1 MGTVLLACR
10 TIEDEVLKAA
20 SETGFAGEVR
30 WVESGLH
37 NRPEVLRRR
46 LQEELD
52 RLDDEG
58 GADVVLLGFGFCGNS
73 VVGLTAKGFRLVLPR
88 ADDCITLLLG
98 SCARRQEI
106 SAEAGTYFLTKG
118 WLEHETNLWAE
129 HQASVRKWGSE
140 RAERLRARMLAH
152 YGRLA
157 VVETGAYD
165 LPAFVERTRP
175 IAEGL
180 KLAHAVVP
188 GTLRYLSKL
197 LTGPWDEEFVSVPP
211 GGTVTIEQLFGSP
224 AAAAVRP
231 AEPSREEG

>member
-10 TIEDEVLKAA
+10 TIEGEVLKVAGDL
-20 SETGFAGEVR
+20 GFAGGVR

-37 NRPEVLRRR
+37 NRPEVLRSR

-52 RLDDEG
+52 RID
-58 GADVVLLGFGFCGNS
+58 GADVVLLAFGYCGNA
-73 VVGLTAKGFRLVLPR
+73 VVGLTARGFRLVFPR

-106 SAEAGTYFLTKG
+106 SAEVGTYFLTKG

-129 HQASVRKWGSE
+129 HQASVRRWGAE

-157 VVETGAYD
+157 VVE
-165 LPAFVERTRP
+165 RTRP
-175 IAEGL
+175 IAAAL
-180 KLAHAVVP
+180 KLEHAVVP
-188 GTLRYLSKL
+188 GSLRLLAKL
-197 LTGPWDEEFVSVPP
+197 LTGPWDGDFMTFAP
-211 GGTVTIEQLFGSP
+211 GETVTIERVFGPS
-224 AAAAVRP
+224 AAASPPPGDAP
-231 AEPSREEG
+231 APRG

>member
-10 TIEDEVLKAA
+10 TIEDEVLRVA

-30 WVESGLH
+30 WIESGLH
-37 NRPEVLRRR
+37 NRPEVLRAR

-52 RLDDEG
+52 RID
-58 GADVVLLGFGFCGNS
+58 GADTVLLAFGYCGNS
-73 VVGLTAKGFRLVLPR
+73 LVGLTAGGFRLVFPR

-98 SCARRQEI
+98 SCARRQEV
-106 SAEAGTYFLTKG
+106 SAEVGTYFLTKG

-129 HQASVRKWGSE
+129 HQAAVRKWGAE

-175 IAEGL
+175 IAEAL
-180 KLAHAVVP
+180 KLEHAVVP
-188 GTLRYLSKL
+188 GSLLFLGKL
-197 LTGPWDEEFVSVPP
+197 LTGPWDEDFVSISP
-211 GGTVTIEQLFGSP
+211 GETVTIERVFGP
-224 AAAAVRP
+224 AANASRRP
-231 AEPSREEG
+231 GDTPVQEG

>member
-10 TIEDEVLKAA
+10 TIEGEVLKVAGDL
-20 SETGFAGEVR
+20 GFAGGVR

-37 NRPEVLRRR
+37 NRPEVLRSR

-52 RLDDEG
+52 RID
-58 GADVVLLGFGFCGNS
+58 GADVVLLAFGYCGNA
-73 VVGLTAKGFRLVLPR
+73 VVGLTARGFRLVFPR

-106 SAEAGTYFLTKG
+106 SAEVGTYFLTKG

-129 HQASVRKWGSE
+129 HQASVRRWGAE

-175 IAEGL
+175 IAAAL
-180 KLAHAVVP
+180 KLEHAVVP
-188 GTLRYLSKL
+188 GSLRLLAKL
-197 LTGPWDEEFVSVPP
+197 LTGPWDGDFMTFAP
-211 GGTVTIEQLFGSP
+211 GETVTIERVFGPS
-224 AAAAVRP
+224 AAASPPPGDAP
-231 AEPSREEG
+231 APRG